1 MSNYDFGNFNRDK
14 DYSLYQ
20 IGKQKK
26 AVMDALRAKEKEHAQ
41 EAVKAITPKETEAKS
56 ADALGAYGKAFLDMN
71 KKPDLAG
78 LGLSANDQALVAKY
92 ITPEQQARIT
102 EDILK
107 YFS

>member
-14 DYSLYQ
+14 DYGLYQ

-26 AVMDALRAKEKEHAQ
+26 AAMDSLKAKEKEHAQ
-41 EAVKAITPKETEAKS
+41 EVVKIAPKETEAKS

-78 LGLSANDQALVAKY
+78 LGLSANDQALIAKY
-92 ITPEQQARIT
+92 ITPEQQARIS
-102 EDILK
+102 EDILG
-107 YFS
+107 YFN